1 MMLRFQNPEL
11 LWLLLLLPVLAFW
24 WGNRGKMPA
33 LKFPTL
39 AVGQI
44 VGRKTK
50 SRIGG
55 FFLLARLLAVT
66 FLILALARPQQGKS
80 TTEIEASGIDIML
93 VIDASPSMLSLDF
106 KLDGNQVDRLTVVKK
121 VIRSFI
127 EERPN
132 DRIGLVGFAGDA
144 YLVSPL
150 TLDHDWLL
158 KRMEQ
163 IEPGDLG
170 QATAIGSGLITGINR
185 LESKKSKSRII
196 ILLTDGVNNAGSVT
210 PPMAAEVARSLGIK
224 IYTIGTGIEGEAP
237 MPVPGPFGGQRIQ
250 MVKVEIDEPMLKNIA
265 QKTGGLYFRA
275 TDTESLKQIY
285 AEINQL
291 EVSKR
296 SIRKQDDYKELF
308 AYVLIPTLALL
319 LLELILSQT
328 VYRRVP

>member
-1 MMLRFQNPEL
+1 MMLRFQDPAM
-11 LWLLLLLPVLAFW
+11 LWLLLLLPVLAYW
-24 WGNRGKMPA
+24 WGNKGKIPS

-39 AVGQI
+39 AVGQL

-55 FFLLARLLAVT
+55 FFLLIRLLALT
-66 FLILALARPQQGKS
+66 LLILALARPQQGKS

-127 EERPN
+127 QERPN

-150 TLDHDWLL
+150 TLDHDWLQ
-158 KRMEQ
+158 KRMDQ
-163 IEPGDLG
+163 INPGDLG
-170 QATAIGSGLITGINR
+170 QATAIGSGLIAGINR

-224 IYTIGTGIEGEAP
+224 IYAIGAGIEGEAP
-237 MPVPGPFGGQRIQ
+237 MPVRGPFGGQRIE
-250 MVKVEIDEPMLKNIA
+250 MVKVEIDEPMLKNIS

-275 TDTESLKQIY
+275 TDTESLKKIY

-296 SIRKQDDYKELF
+296 SIRKQDNYKELF
-308 AYVLIPTLALL
+308 ATFLIPAVVLL
-319 LLELILSQT
+319 LLELTLSQT
-328 VYRRVP
+328 LYRRVP